1 MHIGFGQ
8 EHFDKEAHTDD
19 EYCAN
24 DKQFHFADA
33 QPLQIQQQ
41 ERIAETDE
49 YTPDQ
54 VQSE

>member
-1 MHIGFGQ
+1 MHVRFGQ
-8 EHFDKEAHTDD
+8 EHFDQEAHTDD
-19 EYCAN
+19 EYGTD

-33 QPLQIQQQ
+33 QPLQIQQ
-41 ERIAETDE
+41 EEGITETDE